1 MFQVENGHYKRVIFS
16 FGGKKA
22 IKGVKQTLSVAFIF
36 CNLIQQ
42 EQQEEVRKRC
52 ENAEPRHGEL
62 WCAESK
68 HVLNWQKKTGEIL
81 AEVAKKIKNAFWDWR
96 LWTDAGSCALPSLA
110 SNCYQHTLPSLN

>member
-1 MFQVENGHYKRVIFS
+1 MLVNAWRCHAHRANALH
-16 FGGKKA
+16 FGSL
-22 IKGVKQTLSVAFIF
+22 TLLLCIH
-36 CNLIQQ
+36 Q

-81 AEVAKKIKNAFWDWR
+81 AEVARKLKNTF
-96 LWTDAGSCALPSLA
+96 
-110 SNCYQHTLPSLN
+110 

>member
-1 MFQVENGHYKRVIFS
+1 MEDPDEFTAELVSGNNN
-16 FGGKKA
+16 KKA
-22 IKGVKQTLSVAFIF
+22 IFRLYVWWFVPHGVVTLILCVRFVTGILTSLF
-36 CNLIQQ
+36 CIQQ

-81 AEVAKKIKNAFWDWR
+81 AEVAKKIKNTF
-96 LWTDAGSCALPSLA
+96 
-110 SNCYQHTLPSLN
+110 